1 MAKLGDKLMEELML
15 PDWFE
20 ETVISCL
27 RDSGRIAFICDRNE
41 SCVNTEGFPLKY
53 EPILVKWAKDN
64 GINHHFRPTL
74 NGTRRV
80 IEFTL

>member
-1 MAKLGDKLMEELML
+1 MPTIGDKLRAELTL

-27 RDSGRIAFICDRNE
+27 RNSGRISFICDSNE
-41 SCVNTEGFPLKY
+41 TCVSMEGFPLKY

-64 GINHHFRPTL
+64 NVNYCFRPTL
-74 NGTRRV
+74 NGKRRV

>member
-1 MAKLGDKLMEELML
+1 MAALRDKLRAELTL

-27 RDSGRIAFICDRNE
+27 RSSGRISFICDRNE
-41 SCVNTEGFPLKY
+41 TCVNMEGFPLKY
-53 EPILVKWAKDN
+53 EPILVKWAEDN
-64 GINHHFRPTL
+64 GINYQFRPTF
-74 NGTRRV
+74 NGKRRI